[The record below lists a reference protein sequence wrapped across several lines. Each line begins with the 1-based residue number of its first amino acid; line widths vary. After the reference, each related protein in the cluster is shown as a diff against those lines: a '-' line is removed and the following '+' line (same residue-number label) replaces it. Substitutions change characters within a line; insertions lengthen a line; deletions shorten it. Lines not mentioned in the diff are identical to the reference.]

1 MRTSRVGSRTFPLTQ
16 RYLAV
21 TSANIQTR
29 ITPFPLLVPRQT
41 SPTPSDY
48 KKVTP
53 KITIANLVATCNF
66 SALACWLQQVLTGMA
81 LGGRPNAFMKQV
93 L

>member
-21 TSANIQTR
+21 TPSYNIQTR

-41 SPTPSDY
+41 SPTPVDY

-53 KITIANLVATCNF
+53 RNHATNNNNYLRGAHPRAPRGPAA
-66 SALACWLQQVLTGMA
+66 SLYI
-81 LGGRPNAFMKQV
+81 K
-93 L
+93 